1 MLKNT
6 ICLKVAIIGYGSIGK
21 RHVSNLLKIS
31 NVEIIICTK
40 QKIKNPSIKKIKI
53 VKSISDCLKEKPDI
67 GIISNES
74 SHHIKDAIKLA
85 NGGIDLFIEKP
96 LSSSLIGTKELLRI
110 IRKKN
115 LITQMG
121 CQLRFHKC
129 VKEIKR
135 LISSK
140 KLGKVIS
147 VRSECGSFLPDWHP
161 NEDYS
166 KSYAARKE
174 LGGGVVLTNIHEID
188 YLYWFFGNVSKVF
201 SITGNYSE
209 LKISADDLCA
219 GILEF
224 KNNIIAELHLDY
236 FQKPDF
242 RSCKII
248 GTKGTVIWDSNT
260 NNVMLYD
267 NNKNK
272 WIKILK
278 WTKYDRNLMFKEE
291 IKHFLDCV
299 KKRKTTINPIEKD
312 GLDTLKIALA
322 IIKSSKSRKLEKI

>member
-1 MLKNT
+1 MLKNI
-6 ICLKVAIIGYGSIGK
+6 ICLKVAVIGYGSIGR
-21 RHVSNLLKIS
+21 RHVSNLLEIP
-31 NVEIIICTK
+31 NVGIIICTK

-53 VKSISDCLKEKPDI
+53 VKSISDCLKEKPDV

-74 SHHIKDAIKLA
+74 SHHVKVAIKLA
-85 NGGIDLFIEKP
+85 NAKIDLFIEKP
-96 LSSSLIGTKELLRI
+96 LSSSLVGTKELLRI
-110 IRKKN
+110 VRNKN

-129 VKEIKR
+129 IKEIKQ

-161 NEDYS
+161 NENYS
-166 KSYAARKE
+166 KSYAARND

-188 YLYWFFGNVSKVF
+188 YLYWFFGDVSKVF
-201 SITGNYSE
+201 SITGKYSE

-224 KNNIIAELHLDY
+224 KNNVIAELHLDY
-236 FQKPDF
+236 FQKPDY

-248 GTKGTVIWDSNT
+248 GSRGTVFWDSDT
-260 NNVMLYD
+260 NIVSFYENK
-267 NNKNK
+267 KNK
-272 WIKILK
+272 WIKVLK

-291 IKHFLDCV
+291 LTHFLNCV
-299 KKRKTTINPIEKD
+299 NKRKTTINPVEKD
-312 GLDTLKIALA
+312 GIATLKIGLA
-322 IIKSSKSRKLEKI
+322 IIKSSKLRKMIKV